1 MALDVMAL
9 DVVALDV
16 VALVITFFSN
26 FNIAWG
32 GE

>member
-9 DVVALDV
+9 DVAALDV